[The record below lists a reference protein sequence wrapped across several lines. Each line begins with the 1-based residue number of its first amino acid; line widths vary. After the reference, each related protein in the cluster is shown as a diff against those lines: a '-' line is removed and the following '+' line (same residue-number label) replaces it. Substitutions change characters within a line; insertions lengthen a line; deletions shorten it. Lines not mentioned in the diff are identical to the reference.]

1 MLEPKNQ
8 NQGSIITFTPD
19 SMANGGKTVGRDSQ
33 DRALFVPLTIP
44 GETVTVK
51 VTDSKPRYAHGELI
65 EILDPSPERIEPK
78 CPHFGSCSGCHFQHI
93 DYQAQLRY
101 KELVVGDQLRRIGK
115 FTQARVNAVLEN
127 PEPWSYSTEVIFH
140 RTVSGQLGF
149 WSSSANEVIPIDVC
163 HIIKKDLLDT
173 YQQVDLNLPSLRRLM
188 LRVGDNGD
196 LLAALEVEDSEAPSL
211 MADVPIS
218 VNMILPDGTT
228 VNMVGDNH
236 TVREVRERSFRVTA
250 GCDIY
255 PSIGATELLIDTVLQ
270 YAAPSRLDRIVELYS
285 GVGLLTAFLAQS
297 AQMVEGVE
305 SSDDAVADL
314 AANLEDMD
322 NVTLYQGIVDEIVP
336 SLGRSP
342 QVLVVQPPRSGLKP
356 KTLDEVVLLN
366 PERLVY
372 VSADIATLAR
382 DGRRFAQKDFQLV
395 EVQPIDMWPQT
406 YHTLTVSLWKRGSS
420 D

>member
-1 MLEPKNQ
+1 MTEPNDQ
-8 NQGSIITFTPD
+8 IQEDTITFTPD

-51 VTDSKPRYAHGELI
+51 ITDSKPRFAHGKLI

-93 DYQAQLRY
+93 DYHAQLRY
-101 KELVVGDQLRRIGK
+101 KKLVVEDQLRRIGK
-115 FTQARVNAVLEN
+115 FTHAQVNATLEN
-127 PEPWSYSTEVIFH
+127 PEPWSYSTEVIFY
-140 RTVSGQLGF
+140 RAGDDQLGF
-149 WSSSANEVIPIDVC
+149 WSGSENEVIPIEVC
-163 HIIKKDLLDT
+163 HIIKDDLLET
-173 YQQVDLNLPSLRRLM
+173 YRQVDLNLPSLRRLM

-196 LLAALEVEDSEAPSL
+196 VLAAMEVEDSEAPSL

-236 TVREVRERSFRVTA
+236 TIHEVKGRTFRVTA
-250 GCDIY
+250 GSYIY
-255 PSIGATELLIDTVLQ
+255 PSTGATELLIDTVLR
-270 YAAPSRLDRIVELYS
+270 YTAPSPQDRIVELYS

-297 AQMVEGVE
+297 ARTIDGVE

-314 AANLEDMD
+314 ATNLEDLD
-322 NVTLYQGIVDEIVP
+322 NVTLYQGFVDEIVP
-336 SLGRSP
+336 ILGRSP
-342 QVLVVQPPRSGLKP
+342 QALVVQPPPSGLKP
-356 KTLDEVVLLN
+356 KTLDEVALLD

-372 VSADIATLAR
+372 ISADVATLAR
-382 DGRRFAQKDFQLV
+382 DGRRFAQKGFQLI

-406 YHTLTVSLWKRGSS
+406 YHTLTVSLWKPG
-420 D
+420 

>member
-1 MLEPKNQ
+1 MPEPNNQ
-8 NQGSIITFTPD
+8 NQGSRITFTPD
-19 SMANGGKTVGRDSQ
+19 SMANGGKTVGRDGL

-44 GETVTVK
+44 GETVIVE

-78 CPHFGSCSGCHFQHI
+78 CPHFGLCSGCHFQHI

-115 FTQARVNAVLEN
+115 FTDARVNATLEN
-127 PEPWSYSTEVIFH
+127 PEPWSYSEEVIFH
-140 RTVSGQLGF
+140 RSGIDQLGF

-163 HIIKKDLLDT
+163 HIIKDDLLDA
-173 YQQVDLNLPSLRRLM
+173 YRQVDLNLPSLRRLM
-188 LRVGDNGD
+188 FRVGDNGD
-196 LLAALEVEDSEAPSL
+196 VLAALEVDDSEAPSL
-211 MADVPIS
+211 MADIPIS

-236 TVREVRERSFRVTA
+236 TVHEVKERSFRVTA
-250 GCDIY
+250 GCYLY
-255 PSIGATELLIDTVLQ
+255 PSTGAVELLIDTVLR
-270 YAAPSRLDRIVELYS
+270 YAAPTQHDRVVELYT

-297 AQMVEGVE
+297 AQTVEGVE

-322 NVTLYQGIVDEIVP
+322 NVTLYQGVVDEIVP
-336 SLGRSP
+336 SLNRSP
-342 QVLVVQPPRSGLKP
+342 QALVLQPPQSGLKP
-356 KTLDEVVLLN
+356 ATLDEVVLLK

-372 VSADIATLAR
+372 VSLDVATLAR
-382 DGRRFAQKDFQLV
+382 DGRRFAQKDYQLV

-406 YHTLTVSLWKRGSS
+406 YHTLTVSLWKPGSGE
-420 D
+420 